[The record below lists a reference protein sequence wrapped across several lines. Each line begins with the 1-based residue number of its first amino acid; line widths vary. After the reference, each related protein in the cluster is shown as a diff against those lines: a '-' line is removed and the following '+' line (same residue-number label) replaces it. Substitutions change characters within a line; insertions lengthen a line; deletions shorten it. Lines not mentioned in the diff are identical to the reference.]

1 MEIVKTI
8 RRMLAIRDGIRRCHI
23 LETDGRY
30 DEIWEKLHDKYDML
44 LKQLRTYRRNRE
56 RCGLRQVELACR
68 LLGVRY
74 YNL

>member
-8 RRMLAIRDGIRRCHI
+8 RRMLALREGIRRCHI

-30 DEIWEKLHDKYDML
+30 DEIWDRLNDKYEVL
-44 LKQLRTYRRNRE
+44 LKQLRSYRRNRA
-56 RCGLRQVELACR
+56 CYGSRQVDLACR
-68 LLGVRY
+68 LLGVKY